1 MTYPETVS
9 LNSAGARESA
19 RRRNVSDAVSETVHL
34 RCPECDRKLVS
45 AERHRVTSR
54 RYERKCQGC
63 KTSWEVTL
71 DAGPA
76 TYGGTQWSERTN
88 TRRKNDGKDRA

>member
-9 LNSAGARESA
+9 LNSAGTRESA
-19 RRRNVSDAVSETVHL
+19 RRRNVSDAVSEIVPL

-63 KTSWEVTL
+63 KTQWEVTR

-76 TYGGTQWSERTN
+76 TFRGIQWRT
-88 TRRKNDGKDRA
+88 R